1 MTERIVY
8 ALVAGAA
15 VVAALFAFLPPARHF
30 IWLFIFWGIVTVSV
44 IAVVGVIVNIVS
56 AMFSMYNGYSPTDE
70 ADRPAEAPREALPFP
85 RAEAAGDLILQQRLD
100 DLSQLHR
107 TERALSSLEGSH
119 IFVALSEFQKREYH
133 QVLADVRARIREMS
147 KETSSTKVAS

>member
-1 MTERIVY
+1 MTKRIVY

-44 IAVVGVIVNIVS
+44 IAVVGVIVNIASV
-56 AMFSMYNGYSPTDE
+56 MVSMYNGYSPTDE
-70 ADRPAEAPREALPFP
+70 AKKPAEPPRETLPFP

-119 IFVALSEFQKREYH
+119 VFVALSEFQKREYH
-133 QVLADVRARIREMS
+133 QVLADVRSRIREMS
-147 KETSSTKVAS
+147 KETSSTQVAS